1 MDLDFGFSVPGENP
15 YGLVGR
21 PILLFEGYK
30 EWNGS
35 EQAEQLREAA
45 HTTSDFATY
54 LSGVIRKRFMDVYGS
69 RTTDWSR
76 YAMKQS
82 LADFREDTL
91 VGLTE
96 FSDLLEVEEEN
107 EYKYGTVGEME
118 GPAVQLRTFGRLLQV
133 SRKLLINDDLGR
145 LSRLPAAMARAAART
160 LEQDVLDVLVNN
172 ATAYDG
178 VAMFH
183 ASHGNLGSTALS
195 ESALQARILALLA
208 QTNQNGDPLDIDM
221 ASIELIVPT
230 GLMFTARRII
240 NSAIVEQTSAGV
252 GTANVMKD
260 AVRLH
265 VEPKFTDQTDW
276 YLQSRI
282 VGSDMAPVIVGFLN
296 GKETPDVLQKTTVQ
310 QLGGGAFDPYAL
322 EVDSID
328 FKVRHDW
335 GVSAGEW
342 RLVDKS
348 VVAG

>member
-1 MDLDFGFSVPGENP
+1 MDLDFGFAAPGESP

-69 RTTDWSR
+69 RSTDWTR
-76 YAMKQS
+76 YAMMQS
-82 LADFREDTL
+82 LPDFREETL

-118 GPAVQLRTFGRLLQV
+118 GPTVQLRTFGRLLQV

-160 LEQDVLDVLVNN
+160 LEQDVLDILVNN

-178 VAMFH
+178 NPLFDNAT
-183 ASHGNLGSTALS
+183 HGNVGSTALS
-195 ESALQARILALLA
+195 ESALQARILALMA

-221 ASIELIVPT
+221 QSIELIVPT
-230 GLMFTARRII
+230 GLMFTARRIL
-240 NSAIVEQTSAGV
+240 NSAIIEQSTGL
-252 GTANVMKD
+252 GTANVMQD
-260 AVRLH
+260 VVRLH
-265 VEPKFTDQTDW
+265 VEPKFVDQTDW
-276 YLQSRI
+276 YLQARI

-296 GKETPDVLQKTTVQ
+296 GKQTPDLLQKTTVQ

-322 EVDSID
+322 EIDSVD

-335 GVSAGEW
+335 GVAAGEW
-342 RLVDKS
+342 RLADKS